1 MENVYDIIVWVAM
14 ILGAL
19 LIIPF
24 FIAVLHE
31 LIERWRKKK

>member
-1 MENVYDIIVWVAM
+1 MEKVYDIIVWIAM

-31 LIERWRKKK
+31 LMERWGRK